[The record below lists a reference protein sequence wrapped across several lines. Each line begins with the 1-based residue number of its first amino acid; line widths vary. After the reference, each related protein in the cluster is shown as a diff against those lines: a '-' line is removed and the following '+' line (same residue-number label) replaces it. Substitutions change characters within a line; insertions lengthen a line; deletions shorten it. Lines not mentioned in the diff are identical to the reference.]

1 MIISDAELIAFLQ
14 GELPD
19 AQLAA
24 IEAALAADPALAAR
38 AEALMSYPAGLD
50 ATALDPP
57 ALDLPALD
65 LPALDLHVRAAF
77 DPVLAEPLP
86 PALLA
91 AASPAVIDL
100 AAARAARQPA
110 GPPAGWRR
118 WGQGAALAASLA
130 VGILIGT
137 GLPDTGSREAPLII
151 ADADGTRAGPA
162 LAAALASTRSGV
174 DAAVPGGVMRPVI
187 SVRAGDGRLCRQF
200 AVQQDASALAALAC
214 RQKDQWQIVV
224 ASSSTASRADFA
236 LAAGPGE
243 AAIEAALAAL
253 QAGEPLDAEGEAK
266 ALSSR

>member
-1 MIISDAELIAFLQ
+1 MTICDADLKAFLQ
-14 GELPD
+14 GQLPE

-24 IEAALAADPALAAR
+24 IEAALADDPALAAR
-38 AEALMSYPAGLD
+38 VEALLDDAAGTPAPNID
-50 ATALDPP
+50 AA
-57 ALDLPALD
+57 
-65 LPALDLHVRAAF
+65 VRAAF

-86 PALLA
+86 PALVA

-100 AAARAARQPA
+100 AAARAARQPIA
-110 GPPAGWRR
+110 APAGWRR

-130 VGILIGT
+130 IGILIGT
-137 GLPDTGSREAPLII
+137 GLPQTGGSNAPLIL

-174 DAAVPGGVMRPVI
+174 DAVVPGGVMRPVI

-200 AVQQDASALAALAC
+200 AVQQDAGALTALAC
-214 RQKDQWQIVV
+214 RQGDQWQIVV
-224 ASSSTASRADFA
+224 ASSSVAGRSEYA